1 MQAFDPR
8 PVRAAAFQALF
19 FLAGP
24 GSLEG
29 AQLLWARAGVA
40 PLLPMLPASTHAVLQ
55 LVGGFLTL
63 IFAFLAHGVP
73 HLLGLDLEKSARA
86 RWAIRAVGALLVLET
101 GAELAHAPALVL
113 WARGLLVVAAIA
125 FLGLLVAAR
134 LPRDHD
140 FARAPVPA
148 LLLALALVP
157 VGLLLWT
164 WEARG
169 GPAGL
174 ASDLLLYGC
183 VVPVILS
190 MGFQMFAS
198 MLRLPD
204 GRGGIFF
211 VAMLAWALG
220 AAVRVLARVEPE
232 LLGLHAPLLLLGA
245 LLWLLAM
252 NGLRRRQDGP
262 VLPTPPS
269 AFLRTH
275 IVVAVATLALGSALG
290 LWPRLAG
297 PPLIDDLARHLIALG
312 FVLHVTMGVTLSVL
326 PRFCRGRPSSS
337 AWAHATVAAAVL
349 GLLLRAM
356 EALEGSPPWAS
367 VSAGLSWLAVLSFA
381 LHLGRGLR
389 ASASDPGPNGGGLA
403 DSTGR

>member
-29 AQLLWARAGVA
+29 AQLLAARDDVT
-40 PLLPMLPASTHAVLQ
+40 PLLPLLPPSTHAVLQ
-55 LVGGFLTL
+55 LLGGFLTL

-86 RWAIRAVGALLVLET
+86 RWAIRAVGALLVLEVT
-101 GAELAHAPALVL
+101 AELARAPT
-113 WARGLLVVAAIA
+113 LVVATRALLVA
-125 FLGLLVAAR
+125 ATLAYLGLLVAAR
-134 LPRDHD
+134 LPRSHD
-140 FARAPVPA
+140 YARAPVPA

-157 VGLLLWT
+157 AGLLLWT
-164 WEARG
+164 WEAQG
-169 GPAGL
+169 GPTGL
-174 ASDLLLYGC
+174 AGELLLYGC

-190 MGFQMFAS
+190 MGFQMFSS

-204 GRGGIFF
+204 GKDGLFF
-211 VAMLAWALG
+211 VAMLAWFLG
-220 AAVRVLARVEPE
+220 ASVRVLARVEDG

-252 NGLRRRQDGP
+252 NGLRRRKDGP
-262 VLPTPPS
+262 ALPTPPN
-269 AFLRTH
+269 AFLRAH
-275 IVVAVATLALGSALG
+275 VVVAVATLALGGALG
-290 LWPRLAG
+290 FLPRLGG
-297 PPLIDDLARHLIALG
+297 PPLADDLARHLIALG

-337 AWAHATVAAAVL
+337 AWAWATVAAAVV
-349 GLLLRAM
+349 GIALRAG
-356 EALEGSPPWAS
+356 ESLGGAASWAS
-367 VSAGLSWLAVLSFA
+367 ASALLSWAAVLSWA
-381 LHLGRGLR
+381 LHLGRGLLP
-389 ASASDPGPNGGGLA
+389 SASDPGPKGGGLA
-403 DSTGR
+403 DSAGR